1 MPYYLDRRPNGFYR
15 LRGSYLGV
23 PAKDRSLKTRSRE
36 QAQAIKESI
45 ERKLFEQIVHG
56 KRPASTF
63 AELAVDYM
71 KSGRD
76 LGRQSEAIILDLA
89 EKKLDEITP
98 ADCDRIAANI
108 YPGAKPS
115 TVNRWIISPI
125 SAIMN
130 WAAASDRAPKRSWP
144 RRRERQAA
152 TDWRRPA
159 EMEKIIAAIPSPQAR
174 ALVASHLGCGLRA
187 SESVFMDGRE
197 FAPDLTLLRV
207 LGTVRPEDT
216 AALEK
221 GYQGT
226 KGFYDRTVRI
236 PPRARMFMAPV
247 VNTGPG
253 RAFVNSRGM
262 PWADRNALNKT
273 LRRAC
278 VKAGVA
284 EMGPHALRH
293 TWATWHNAVHGDLIR
308 LMAEGGW
315 TDLSL
320 VQRYAHATDDALK
333 HEVLDLGWA
342 ISGQRDTGGIE
353 NGNGNNAL
361 SA

>member
-1 MPYYLDRRPNGFYR
+1 MPLKPDRRPSGIYR
-15 LRGSYLGV
+15 IRGTHHGV
-23 PAKDRSLKTRSRE
+23 RVDASSQTRSFDAAKQIAEQWERE
-36 QAQAIKESI
+36 IFD
-45 ERKLFEQIVHG
+45 RVVLG
-56 KRPASTF
+56 KRKAATF
-63 AELAVDYM
+63 AELAVDFM
-71 KSGRD
+71 KAGRD
-76 LGRQSEAIILDLA
+76 LGRNAEDIIVYLGDRPA
-89 EKKLDEITP
+89 DKVTP
-98 ADCDRIAANI
+98 ADCDHLAAML
-108 YPGAKPS
+108 YPNAKPS

-342 ISGQRDTGGIE
+342 ISGQRDTGGLE